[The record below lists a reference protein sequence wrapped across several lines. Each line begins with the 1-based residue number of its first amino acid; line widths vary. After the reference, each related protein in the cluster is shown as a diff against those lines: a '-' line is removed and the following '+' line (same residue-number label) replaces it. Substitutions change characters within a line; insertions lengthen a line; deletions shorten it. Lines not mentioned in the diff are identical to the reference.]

1 MEIEQELKTPS
12 DEIIEKAKESE
23 SISGSNFMDPKIKK
37 EKKETRGRP
46 KKDKT
51 QQNASEKIENKD
63 QEPKFNIPT
72 KVLCYPVCR
81 AVSSF
86 GVSFTNNPQAGMTPD
101 EIEGLA
107 SSLGLVFDKYLPD
120 AMSKYGPELA
130 LSFSLGQYG
139 LRLYAIKKLM
149 QEQAAKNNMQHAR
162 PINPDQKAP
171 PKYQDQKR
179 DAVSLVDMD
188 APSSIP

>member
-1 MEIEQELKTPS
+1 MEIDEIKTPS

-46 KKDKT
+46 RKNADQTKDAPKT
-51 QQNASEKIENKD
+51 ENKSQNSD
-63 QEPKFNIPT
+63 PKFNIPT

-86 GVSFTNNPQAGMTPD
+86 GVSYTNNPQAGMTSD

-107 SSLGLVFDKYLPD
+107 SSLGLVLDKYLPD
-120 AMSKYGPELA
+120 AMSKFGPELILA
-130 LSFSLGQYG
+130 FNLGQYG

-149 QEQAAKNNMQHAR
+149 QEREVKPSQMR
-162 PINPDQKAP
+162 PVNPDQRGPNKP
-171 PKYQDQKR
+171 QDQKR
-179 DAVSLVDMD
+179 ESVSLVDMD